1 MDYTQKALDRILNG
15 EQVNSDMLKELI
27 DGHNEERKR
36 MIKLHERYKATR
48 KGVPVLTREFED
60 FSKINNKL
68 NNDFFSDIIDTKVG
82 YFAGRPIS
90 LMTEDLD
97 EGLHMEVDM
106 FSRRNNLPD
115 IDSET
120 VKTMA
125 ICGQAYRL
133 LYIDM
138 QGNERVINI
147 PPWEVIVLHED
158 GIELPLYA
166 MRYYEVERYIG
177 NSRQEVTRVEWYD
190 DDTVT
195 FWIEN
200 GKGGFFILDDM
211 EEPTPHNFDYAPVI
225 GFSNNEELQ
234 GDCEKVLALI
244 DGYDRTLSDA
254 NSEIEQFRLAYLAT
268 YGVEL
273 DEETLEKA
281 KRTGAFGFPD
291 NESKMEWVVK
301 NMDVAFV
308 DSHLDRLEDNIM
320 RFAKSINLADEQF
333 SGTSSGVA
341 LRYKMFALESKCIT
355 AERKMTAALRRMFQV
370 LSTAWAKRN
379 RVFDY
384 LMLDFQFTRNFPLN
398 LLDEAQTTQTF
409 KGLIS
414 DRTRLSLLSFVEDVQ
429 AEIDR
434 MEEEYEPPLIQLAED
449 EEDEPEEV

>member
-1 MDYTQKALDRILNG
+1 MDYIQKALDRLMSEN
-15 EQVNSDMLKELI
+15 VNSDIIKELI
-27 DGHNEERKR
+27 DGHADDRKR
-36 MIKLHERYKATR
+36 MAKLHERYKATK

-90 LMTEDLD
+90 LMMEEMD
-97 EGLHMEVDM
+97 EGLQDEVHI

-115 IDSET
+115 LDSET

-125 ICGQAYRL
+125 ICGRAYRL
-133 LYIDM
+133 LYMDTN
-138 QGNERVINI
+138 GNERVANL

-158 GIELPLYA
+158 GIEVPIYA
-166 MRYYEVERYIG
+166 LRYYEVQRFQG
-177 NSRQEVTRVEWYD
+177 NGWHDVKRVEWYD
-190 DDTVT
+190 DDNVT
-195 FWIEN
+195 FWIEQA
-200 GKGGFFILDDM
+200 KDGGFVLDDR
-211 EEPTPHNFDYAPVI
+211 EPPTPHNFDHVPVI

-273 DEETLEKA
+273 DDETLEKA

-355 AERKMTAALRRMFQV
+355 VERKMTAALRRMFQV

-379 RVFDY
+379 LMFDY
-384 LMLDFQFTRNFPLN
+384 LTLDFQFTRNFPLN
-398 LLDEAQTTQTF
+398 LLDEAQTTQTL
-409 KGLIS
+409 KGLVS
-414 DRTRLSLLSFVEDVQ
+414 DRTRLSLLTFVEDVQ
-429 AEIDR
+429 AELDR
-434 MEEEYEPPLIQLAED
+434 IEEEYEPPLIQIAED
-449 EEDEPEEV
+449 EEEDEPEEV